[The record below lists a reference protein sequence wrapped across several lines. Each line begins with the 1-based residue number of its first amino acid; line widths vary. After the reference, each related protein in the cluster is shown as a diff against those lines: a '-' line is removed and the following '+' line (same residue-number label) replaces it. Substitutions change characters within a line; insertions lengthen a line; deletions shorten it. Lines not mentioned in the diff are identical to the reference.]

1 MAFTGT
7 ARDALFR
14 TAADPVPIRG
24 SVGTDAG
31 AVAGKHD
38 AVLGD
43 KPVLKGGEE
52 GSRAEDLLEPFLIM
66 EGEFRVVQ
74 GVSRQLIRDAGM
86 LIGKLFPFAGLFGR
100 LSIFIFWEKVLPAG
114 PPGGF
119 GLRPEPVH
127 QVEVRTQRGEGC
139 GGKASQDSKEAVGF
153 EFFNPGGKAGEAL
166 QGHEDKGT
174 DDLHLVFGGP
184 SDRGIESGKISHY
197 RIQVQQAELIPDRAE
212 CELEPCALGRIK
224 VYFCLMQEIQVLLMG
239 LPVNQ
244 HMCVLLWSGEKWI
257 VLLNQRAAFIDY
269 AFQSMNAAAQ
279 TGRFV
284 NRYLRI
290 S

>member
-14 TAADPVPIRG
+14 TAADPMPIRG
-24 SVGTDAG
+24 SVGMDAG
-31 AVAGKHD
+31 AVAGKRD

-74 GVSRQLIRDAGM
+74 GISRQLIRDAGM

-127 QVEVRTQRGEGC
+127 EVKIRARRGKGIRGTADEHGE
-139 GGKASQDSKEAVGF
+139 EAVRC
-153 EFFNPGGKAGEAL
+153 EFYNPGGKAGEAQ

-174 DDLHLVFGGP
+174 DNLHLVFGRP
-184 SDRGIESGKISHY
+184 SDRGIESRKVSHY
-197 RIQVQQAELIPDRAE
+197 RIQVQQAELIPDRAK
-212 CELEPCALGRIK
+212 CEPEPCALGRIK
-224 VYFCLMQEIQVLLMG
+224 MYFCLMQEIQV
-239 LPVNQ
+239 
-244 HMCVLLWSGEKWI
+244 
-257 VLLNQRAAFIDY
+257 
-269 AFQSMNAAAQ
+269 
-279 TGRFV
+279 RFTLQGV
-284 NRYLRI
+284 SLSLRVRHILTVPYLRFE
-290 S
+290 SS